1 MITKHTIRVRNML
14 TSAFPWFWEFL
25 DRARFGIVFL
35 ARFRRDGFFAPF
47 PYRLKRAIIHHV
59 MDRLKLE
66 VLIETGTYLG
76 DTPWYFR
83 HILNEIHTIEVSP
96 MLADEAKRRFRG
108 WSNVTIYEGDS
119 GVVLP
124 SVVSSISRPVLFW
137 LDGHY
142 DHGITGKGALDC
154 PIYKE
159 LEAIF
164 ETSATHWVILID
176 DARDFGRAQDYPR
189 LESIRDFIASRVP
202 KFSMWVENDIVWIVP
217 ESGFDSLSGRA
228 GGLCKRL

>member
-1 MITKHTIRVRNML
+1 ML

-25 DRARFGIVFL
+25 DRARFGIVLL

-202 KFSMWVENDIVWIVP
+202 KFSMWVENDIVWIIP

-228 GGLCKRL
+228 SGLCKRL